1 MARCLRST
9 RVYSSSFY
17 ETSHNSGTGKRI
29 DIKPGSQTQLNK
41 VNMKMSKNSNN
52 DVARANYE
60 IILILALF
68 TKCGALWR
76 PDSDMVPFNSRN
88 SILRQLLFCDKIE
101 RKTKKVIEPVNY
113 YFQNSYFFQKK
124 MIKSW
129 FYLLRKYYHHQISA
143 LVGTNI

>member
-1 MARCLRST
+1 
-9 RVYSSSFY
+9 
-17 ETSHNSGTGKRI
+17 
-29 DIKPGSQTQLNK
+29 
-41 VNMKMSKNSNN
+41 MKMSKNSNN
-52 DVARANYE
+52 DVARANYG

-68 TKCGALWR
+68 TKCGALWK

-124 MIKSW
+124 IDKK
-129 FYLLRKYYHHQISA
+129 FYLLRKCYHHQISA

>member
-1 MARCLRST
+1 
-9 RVYSSSFY
+9 
-17 ETSHNSGTGKRI
+17 
-29 DIKPGSQTQLNK
+29 
-41 VNMKMSKNSNN
+41 MKMSKNSNN
-52 DVARANYE
+52 DVARANYG

-101 RKTKKVIEPVNY
+101 RKTQKVIEPVNY

-124 MIKSW
+124 VDKKLVLFIEKVLSSPNLCLSW
-129 FYLLRKYYHHQISA
+129 H
-143 LVGTNI
+143 